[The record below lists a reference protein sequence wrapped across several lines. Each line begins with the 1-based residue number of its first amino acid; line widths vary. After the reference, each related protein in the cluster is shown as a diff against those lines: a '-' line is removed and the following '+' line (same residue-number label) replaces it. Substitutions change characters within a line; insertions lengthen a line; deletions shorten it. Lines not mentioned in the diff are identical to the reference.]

1 MGLSLARLRNS
12 QEASVAGAE
21 ETRERRAGDEMK
33 EEILW
38 MELVGHVKDFY
49 FKLSKMESHCCDKSR
64 GAVKN

>member
-1 MGLSLARLRNS
+1 M
-12 QEASVAGAE
+12 AGAE